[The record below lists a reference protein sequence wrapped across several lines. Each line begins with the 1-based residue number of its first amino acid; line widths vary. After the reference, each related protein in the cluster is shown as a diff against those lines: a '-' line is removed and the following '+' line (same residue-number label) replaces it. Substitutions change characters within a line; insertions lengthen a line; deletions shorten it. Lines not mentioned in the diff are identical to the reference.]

1 MPGKS
6 SVIRLLVALV
16 LMATVIPSA
25 QATDLSLREA
35 IARALDH
42 GYGIQSA
49 TADSVAAADR
59 HRTARTLRYPTL
71 SLDARSF
78 YLSYVPKL
86 SLPFATMELGTKEN
100 YQADVKLSIPLY
112 TGGRL
117 TRSIAAARQTSLA
130 ESSRLEAER
139 MAVAAQVRRA
149 YFNLMLASSAVDIA
163 AASRQRLTII
173 GSTVQ
178 DFYNNGLAD
187 SIDILDAQAAVV
199 KAGRAAD
206 QAATSRRN
214 AAVSLATLIGMPDD
228 TSLTPTEPL
237 SYGELPDVET
247 LTIPA
252 DIPRPELK
260 RLDYVI
266 AASDQAAALALAEY
280 VPTLAGFGGYSVG
293 KPNKDMFN
301 KTWNDYFS
309 AGLSLTWDLNLGGK
323 TARNASAARQT
334 AQSARLTRRSLQE
347 ALTTQAVTALN
358 NLKQAYATLGTAAT
372 EHDIAGRKF
381 NLARQ
386 KHKAGELTVNR
397 LLEMELELTV
407 SEQQTRS
414 AVIQYYQ
421 AWTEYL
427 YAIGSPD
434 IYGGLR

>member
-1 MPGKS
+1 MSSKS
-6 SVIRLLVALV
+6 SVIRMLIALV
-16 LMATVIPSA
+16 LAATAIPSA
-25 QATDLSLREA
+25 QATDLSLRDA
-35 IARALDH
+35 IARALAH

-49 TADSVAAADR
+49 VADSSAAANR
-59 HRTARTLRYPTL
+59 YRAARTLRFPTL
-71 SLDARSF
+71 SLDARAFCVSD
-78 YLSYVPKL
+78 VPEMTL
-86 SLPFATMELGTKEN
+86 MSRTMELGSKEN
-100 YQADVKLSIPLY
+100 YQADFKLSLPLY

-117 TRSIAAARQTSLA
+117 THSIAAARQTSLA

-178 DFYNNGLAD
+178 DFYDNGLAD

-206 QAATSRRN
+206 QAATGRRN
-214 AAVSLATLIGMPDD
+214 AAVSLATLIGTPDD
-228 TSLTPTEPL
+228 TALTPTEPL

-260 RLDYVI
+260 RLDHII
-266 AASDQAAALALAEY
+266 AASDQTAALALVEY

-323 TARNASAARQT
+323 TARNASAARQ
-334 AQSARLTRRSLQE
+334 AARSARLTRQSLQE
-347 ALTTQAVTALN
+347 AMTTQAVTALN
-358 NLKQAYATLGTAAT
+358 NLKQAYATLGTAAA

-386 KHKAGELTVNR
+386 RHKAGELTVNR

-407 SEQQTRS
+407 SEQQNRS

-427 YAIGSPD
+427 YALGSSD

>member
-1 MPGKS
+1 MSARP
-6 SVIRLLVALV
+6 SVGYILVALI
-16 LMATVIPSA
+16 MTATTVSSINA
-25 QATDLSLREA
+25 ADLSLREA
-35 IARALDH
+35 IARALGH

-49 TADSVAAADR
+49 AADSAAAADR
-59 HRTARTLRYPTL
+59 HRAARTLRFPTL
-71 SLDARSF
+71 SLDARAFGVSD
-78 YLSYVPKL
+78 VPEMTL
-86 SLPFATMELGTKEN
+86 MSRTLELGSKEN
-100 YQADVKLSIPLY
+100 YQADFKLSLPLY

-130 ESSRLEAER
+130 ESARLEAER

-178 DFYNNGLAD
+178 DFYDNGLAD

-199 KAGRAAD
+199 KSGRAAD
-206 QAATSRRN
+206 QAATGRRN
-214 AAVSLATLIGMPDD
+214 AAVFLATLIGMPDD
-228 TSLTPTEPL
+228 TLLTPTEPL

-260 RLDYVI
+260 RLDHVI
-266 AASDQAAALALAEY
+266 AASDQTAALVLAEY

-323 TARNASAARQT
+323 TSRNASAARQT
-334 AQSARLTRRSLQE
+334 AQSTRLARQSLQE
-347 ALTTQAVTALN
+347 ALTTQAVAALN
-358 NLKQAYATLGTAAT
+358 DLKQAYATLGTAAA

-407 SEQQTRS
+407 SEQQNRS

>member
-1 MPGKS
+1 MSGKS
-6 SVIRLLVALV
+6 PGICILVVLIMAAIMISSVN
-16 LMATVIPSA
+16 
-25 QATDLSLREA
+25 ATDLSLREA

-42 GYGIQSA
+42 GYGIKS
-49 TADSVAAADR
+49 AAADSAVATDR
-59 HRTARTLRYPTL
+59 YRASRTLRYPTL

-100 YQADVKLSIPLY
+100 YQADFKLSLPLY

-117 TRSIAAARQTSLA
+117 TRSIAAARQSGLA

-139 MAVAAQVRRA
+139 MAVATLTRRA
-149 YFNLMLASSAVDIA
+149 YFTLMLATSSVDIA
-163 AASRQRLTII
+163 AASFQRLTII
-173 GSTVQ
+173 RSTVQ
-178 DFYNNGLAD
+178 DFYDNGLAD

-199 KAGRAAD
+199 KAGRTAD
-206 QAATSRRN
+206 QATTARKN
-214 AAVSLATLIGMPDD
+214 AAVSLATMIGTPDD
-228 TSLTPTEPL
+228 TALTPTELL

-247 LTIPA
+247 LSIPA

-260 RLDYVI
+260 RLDHLI
-266 AASDQAAALALAEY
+266 AASDQSAALALAEY
-280 VPTLAGFGGYSVG
+280 IPTLAGFGGYSVG

-309 AGLSLTWDLNLGGK
+309 AGLSLTWEMNLGGK
-323 TARNASAARQT
+323 TSRNASAARQT

-347 ALTTQAVTALN
+347 ALTTQAETALN
-358 NLKQAYATLGTAAT
+358 NLKQAYGTLGAVSD
-372 EHDIAGRKF
+372 EHDIAVRKF

-407 SEQQTRS
+407 SEQQHRS
-414 AVIQYYQ
+414 AVIQYYL